1 MMRSFGKLFF
11 IVFTLF
17 FVYETA
23 AQGTKWKRRIIP
35 NKLKTQLFH
44 STQSINLPTSET
56 LQKGDLFFEISHRFI
71 PTIKSGSKEFWGFD
85 GPANI
90 RLALGYAFSD
100 NSILTLGRSNLD
112 NNFDLSF
119 KHWLFESKIFSL
131 PVTSSLLIGGSWSSD
146 VNYSYENDFD
156 LFQFYGQLIFNTMI
170 EKKLGIGLVPSYL
183 YNSHIQC
190 ETKEYSFTLGSYMQ
204 FYFSDMYSFI
214 VEWNPTVTGWREDYN
229 PVSFGFEI
237 ETGGHFFKIILT
249 NSSDLNASQ
258 FLAGA
263 DKKFSDRDL
272 RFGFNIIRIL

>member
-1 MMRSFGKLFF
+1 MRSFGKVLFIF
-11 IVFTLF
+11 LTLLC
-17 FVYETA
+17 VYETS
-23 AQGTKWKRRIIP
+23 AQESKWKRRIVP

-71 PTIKSGSKEFWGFD
+71 PTIKSGSKELWGFD

-119 KHWLFESKIFSL
+119 KHFLFESKIFSL
-131 PVTSSLLIGGSWSSD
+131 PLTSSLLIGGSWNSD

-183 YNSHIQC
+183 YNSHVQC
-190 ETKEYSFTLGSYMQ
+190 KTTEYSFTLGSYMQ
-204 FYFSDMYSFI
+204 FYFNDMYSFI
-214 VEWNPTVTGWREDYN
+214 VEWNPTVTGWRQDYN

-263 DKKFSDRDL
+263 DKKFSDGDL